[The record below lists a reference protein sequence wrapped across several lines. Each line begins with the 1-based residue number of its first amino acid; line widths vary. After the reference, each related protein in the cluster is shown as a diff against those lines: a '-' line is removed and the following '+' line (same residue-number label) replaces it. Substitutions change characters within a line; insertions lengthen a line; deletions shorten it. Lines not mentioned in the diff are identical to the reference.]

1 VKRLL
6 LIIALFA
13 LIAAACTS
21 SDGDADTEE
30 QSETTVA
37 EAEEGDSGEVAATV
51 GEVDITVVEVEGL
64 QPESEVEMSEEDFTQ
79 FLGAVISW
87 RAIAQAAADEFD
99 VEPGGEEIDA
109 EMEQIVSD
117 FGQGAAKEEFLETQG
132 ISESVLRETAAQ
144 FLIQK
149 GVEEELS
156 STAAAPTDEEAAQA
170 LEDEPMQWTT
180 VCASHI
186 LVESEEEATE
196 VITRIEAG
204 EEFAVV
210 AQQVSTDTG
219 SGAEGGSL
227 GCTSPSGYV
236 PEFAEATMTAEI
248 GEITD
253 PVESQFGFHVIRV
266 ESREVATT
274 EEILESLSESSSVAQ
289 MEAWYLDALTNAEV
303 VVVSRFGTWVTE
315 PTPQVQP
322 PS

>member
-1 VKRLL
+1 MKRLL
-6 LIIALFA
+6 LIIALLA
-13 LIAAACTS
+13 LVAAACTS
-21 SDGDADTEE
+21 SDGDAETEE
-30 QSETTVA
+30 TSETTVA
-37 EAEEGDSGEVAATV
+37 AAEETDPGDVAATV
-51 GEVDITVVEVEGL
+51 GEVEITVVEVEGL
-64 QPESEVEMSEEDFTQ
+64 QPESEVELSEEDFTQ
-79 FLGAVISW
+79 FLSAVISW
-87 RAIAQAAADEFD
+87 RAIEQAAADEFGVQPED
-99 VEPGGEEIDA
+99 DEIDA

-117 FGQGAAKEEFLETQG
+117 FGQGASKEEFLETQG
-132 ISESVLRETAAQ
+132 ISEAVLRETAAQ

-149 GVEEELS
+149 SVEEELS
-156 STAAAPTDEEAAQA
+156 STATAPTDEDATQA
-170 LEDEPMQWTT
+170 LEDDPMRWTT

-274 EEILESLSESSSVAQ
+274 EEILESLSESSSVTQ